1 MSRNL
6 RPQFSVL
13 LLVTALLVTP
23 GCRRTGEEVASL
35 EAIRAEAIAAHTR
48 FLADDLLEGRGTG
61 TRGMA
66 LAANYAAAHF
76 ESLGLEPAGDQ
87 GSYFQRI
94 SFRKVTLEPE
104 GSALSLLSGGREQR
118 LRFGEDFLM
127 RGHPFE
133 TALELTAPL
142 VFAGYGVTAPERNY
156 DDYAGLD
163 ARGKI
168 VVLLSGAPE
177 PFPSTVRAHYS
188 SNSVKLENAV
198 AHGAVGV
205 ITVWT
210 KKDEQRFPW
219 PRIRRFAGR
228 PSLHWHDA
236 EGQVSD
242 AYPAIR
248 GMAIVNHG
256 TAERLFAGAPASL
269 DEVLAA
275 AAEGKVKGFALPAQA
290 RIRMRSRHERVECA
304 NVVAVFRGSDQHLR
318 EEFVVFSAH
327 LDHEGIGTPLG
338 DDAIYNGALD
348 NASGSAV
355 LFEIAR
361 AFAALPQRPRRS
373 VLFLATTAEE
383 EGLLGADYFARH
395 PTVPLDAL
403 VANINLDAIPALVA
417 TKDFVALG
425 AEHSSLGA
433 VAEAAARE
441 LGLELSPDSS
451 PEQNFFIRSDQYPFV
466 KQGVPALFLIPG
478 NKAAEPG
485 VDAAE
490 RFQRYLTTIYHTPKD
505 DMTQPLDFQAAATA
519 ARINF
524 LIGFRVAEASERPQW
539 NPGDFFGEKFSRR

>member
-1 MSRNL
+1 MSRAL
-6 RPQFSVL
+6 LTPLSLVL
-13 LLVTALLVTP
+13 LFAALLAAP
-23 GCRRTGEEVASL
+23 GCNRAGAETAGL
-35 EAIRAEAIAAHTR
+35 NAIRAEAIAAHTR

-76 ESLGLEPAGDQ
+76 ESLGLEPAGDK
-87 GSYFQRI
+87 GSYFQHVG
-94 SFRKVTLEPE
+94 FRKVTLVPE
-104 GSALSLLSGGREQR
+104 GSALSLLREGREQQ

-127 RGHPFE
+127 RGHPLE
-133 TALELTAPL
+133 TAVEVTAPL
-142 VFAGYGVTAPERNY
+142 VFAGYGVTAPERSY
-156 DDYAGLD
+156 DDYAGMD
-163 ARGKI
+163 ASSKI

-177 PFPSTVRAHYS
+177 SFPSTVRAHYS
-188 SNSVKLENAV
+188 SNSAKLENAV

-210 KKDEQRFPW
+210 QKDEQRFPW
-219 PRIRRFAGR
+219 PRIRRFASR
-228 PSLHWHDA
+228 PSLHWRDA
-236 EGQVSD
+236 EGRVSD
-242 AYPAIR
+242 AYPSIR
-248 GMAIVNHG
+248 GMALVSHVA
-256 TAERLFAGAPASL
+256 AERLFAGAPASL

-275 AAEGKVKGFALPAQA
+275 AAEGKLKGFALPAQA
-290 RIRMRSRHERVECA
+290 RIRMRSRHEAIECA
-304 NVVAVFRGSDQHLR
+304 NVVAVLRGSDARLR
-318 EEFVVFSAH
+318 EEYVVFSAH
-327 LDHEGIGTPLG
+327 LDHEGIGAPLG

-361 AFAALPQRPRRS
+361 AFAALPRRPRRS
-373 VLFLATTAEE
+373 VLFLSTTAEE

-395 PTVPLDAL
+395 PTVPRESL
-403 VANINLDAIPALVA
+403 VANVNLDAIPALVA

-433 VAEAAARE
+433 IAEAAARD

-466 KQGVPALFLIPG
+466 KQGVPALFLLPG
-478 NKAAEPG
+478 SKAVEPG
-485 VDAAE
+485 VNAAE

-524 LIGFRVAEASERPQW
+524 LIGYRIAQASERPRW
-539 NPGDFFGEKFSRR
+539 NRGDFFGEIFSRR